1 MGDRC
6 FLQTQQASFLS
17 SAQILASVRS
27 LSHRLPLTNFRRK
40 PSKHSKLY
48 SFDYL
53 LSLLC
58 ALVSAVESKMDQVSI
73 TFLNYNSMQNPADRE
88 RKAFSKLTVVRNGL
102 TDRNGEN
109 ILMAAAFSWWQAPI
123 GHKKN
128 HCCAGGPL
136 TFFRQY

>member
-1 MGDRC
+1 MESIAGEKLIHKRLRPQANLCVVTFKCIALSASEGLFLPSNCLVMGDRC

-53 LSLLC
+53 LSVSVHLSICPYICNHTWLSSNHSFAHLC
-58 ALVSAVESKMDQVSI
+58 L
-73 TFLNYNSMQNPADRE
+73 R
-88 RKAFSKLTVVRNGL
+88 
-102 TDRNGEN
+102 
-109 ILMAAAFSWWQAPI
+109 
-123 GHKKN
+123 
-128 HCCAGGPL
+128 
-136 TFFRQY
+136 